1 MVVYSLEVKNE
12 LFCPKENT
20 EELLSPKASYLNYIG
35 TIMYL
40 VNCT

>member
-12 LFCPKENT
+12 LFCPKENN